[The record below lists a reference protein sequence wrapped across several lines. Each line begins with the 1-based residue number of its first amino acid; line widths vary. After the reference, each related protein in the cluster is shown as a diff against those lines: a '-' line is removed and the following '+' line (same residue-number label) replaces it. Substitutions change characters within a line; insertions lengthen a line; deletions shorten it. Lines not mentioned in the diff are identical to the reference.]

1 MRARVLTA
9 LLAAAATLAACAPL
23 PEPPPSSE
31 QQTASSLQQ
40 AQNQAQEPAGPPLPA
55 GSVIEDAGNVPP
67 SAPETE
73 EVVGSL
79 RPDDAPPEERVP
91 QIVDR
96 GRLIVGIDQ
105 SQNLLS
111 FRNPV
116 TSQLEG
122 FEVDLAREIAR
133 DIFDNSNAVDF
144 RFIEAGERENALLN
158 DTVDIVIS
166 TMSITQDRQE
176 ILEFSTPYMNAD
188 VRLLTVQGSGVR
200 TYEDLTGE
208 TVCIAEGS
216 TSLEHARLHA
226 PESQLL
232 LTRRWSDCLMALQQN
247 QANAII
253 SDNTVLSGMASQDP
267 FTHLTGAAV
276 GQEHY
281 GVAIAKE
288 AEERNTEGLVR
299 QVNSTMER
307 IRRDGTWWTMF
318 DRWFGP
324 YLTSLG
330 PPDLQYR
337 EESTDE

>member
-1 MRARVLTA
+1 MRARFLPA
-9 LLAAAATLAACAPL
+9 LLVAAATLAACAPGL
-23 PEPPPSSE
+23 EPLPSSE
-31 QQTASSLQQ
+31 QQTAAPDRQGQ
-40 AQNQAQEPAGPPLPA
+40 TQAQEPAGPPLPA

-67 SAPETE
+67 ATPETE

-79 RPDDAPPEERVP
+79 RPDDASPEERVP

-133 DIFDNSNAVDF
+133 DVFSNSNAVDF

-158 DTVDIVIS
+158 GTVDIVIS

-200 TYEDLTGE
+200 TYEDLPGE

-226 PESQLL
+226 SESQLL

-267 FTHLTGAAV
+267 FTHLTGASV

-288 AEERNTEGLVR
+288 AEEHNTEGLVR
-299 QVNSTMER
+299 QVNATMER

>member
-1 MRARVLTA
+1 MRPRFLTA
-9 LLAAAATLAACAPL
+9 LLTAAALLSACSPL
-23 PEPPPSSE
+23 PEPPPPLE
-31 QQTASSLQQ
+31 QQTAPALHQ
-40 AQNQAQEPAGPPLPA
+40 AQNRAQAPAGPPLPA
-55 GSVIEDAGNVPP
+55 GSVFEDADNVPP
-67 SAPETE
+67 ATPETE

-79 RPDDAPPEERVP
+79 RPDDATPEERVP
-91 QIVDR
+91 EILER

-133 DIFDNSNAVDF
+133 DVFDNSNAVDF
-144 RFIEAGERENALLN
+144 RFIEAGERESALLKG
-158 DTVDIVIS
+158 TVDVVIS

-176 ILEFSTPYMNAD
+176 ILEFSTPYMNSD

-226 PESQLL
+226 SDSQLL

-247 QANAII
+247 QADAII
-253 SDNTVLSGMASQDP
+253 SDDTVLSGIAAQDP
-267 FTHLTGAAV
+267 FTHLTGASV

-288 AEERNTEGLVR
+288 SEKHDTGGLVR

-337 EESTDE
+337 EEPTDE

>member
-133 DIFDNSNAVDF
+133 DIFGNSNAVDF

-158 DTVDIVIS
+158 DTVDVVIS

>member
-67 SAPETE
+67 SAPEAE

-133 DIFDNSNAVDF
+133 DIFGNSNAVDF

-158 DTVDIVIS
+158 DTVDVVIS

>member
-158 DTVDIVIS
+158 DTVDVVIS

>member
-1 MRARVLTA
+1 MRARFLTA
-9 LLAAAATLAACAPL
+9 LLAAAVTLTACAPA
-23 PEPPPSSE
+23 PEPPPSST
-31 QQTASSLQQ
+31 QQTAAPDRR
-40 AQNQAQEPAGPPLPA
+40 AQNQAPEPAGPPLPA
-55 GSVIEDAGNVPP
+55 GSVIEEADNVPP
-67 SAPETE
+67 TPPETE
-73 EVVGSL
+73 DVVGSL
-79 RPDDAPPEERVP
+79 RPDDASPEERVP

-133 DIFDNSNAVDF
+133 DIFGNSNAVDF
-144 RFIEAGERENALLN
+144 RFIEAGQRENALLQG
-158 DTVDIVIS
+158 TVDVVIS

-188 VRLLTVQGSGVR
+188 VRMLTVQGSGVR
-200 TYEDLTGE
+200 TYEDLPGE

-226 PESQLL
+226 SESQLL
-232 LTRRWSDCLMALQQN
+232 LTRRWSDCLMALQQH
-247 QANAII
+247 QTDAII
-253 SDNTVLSGMASQDP
+253 SDDTVLSGMAAQDP
-267 FTHLTGAAV
+267 FTHLTGASV

-288 AEERNTEGLVR
+288 SEERDTQGLVR
-299 QVNSTMER
+299 QVNSTIER

>member
-1 MRARVLTA
+1 M
-9 LLAAAATLAACAPL
+9 
-23 PEPPPSSE
+23 
-31 QQTASSLQQ
+31 
-40 AQNQAQEPAGPPLPA
+40 
-55 GSVIEDAGNVPP
+55 
-67 SAPETE
+67 
-73 EVVGSL
+73 
-79 RPDDAPPEERVP
+79 
-91 QIVDR
+91 
-96 GRLIVGIDQ
+96 GIDQ

-133 DIFDNSNAVDF
+133 DIFGNSNAVDF

-158 DTVDIVIS
+158 DTVDVVIS